1 MPLSHCLHP
10 EVSEKV
16 MYGKVRAD
24 IRDIIRTLCPY
35 KKVEIIEGTVCVDHV
50 HLCVSIPPKIAVCSH
65 DL

>member
-1 MPLSHCLHP
+1 
-10 EVSEKV
+10 